1 MGAREREFKPPF
13 CPNPACEK
21 HLDPRSWRFKRIGF
35 YSRRAAPHRIQRFLC
50 GHCRRSFSSQTFSTS
65 YWLKRPDLLV
75 TLFWR
80 TLGCSGFRQIARELR
95 LSPTTVARQVAR
107 LGRHCLLF
115 HERHRPRGALSE
127 PLVVDGF
134 GSFEY
139 SQYHPFHFNVAVGAQ
154 SHFFYGFTDAPLRR
168 SGRMRPEQKR
178 RRAELEARE
187 GRPDPRAVELEMAEL
202 VRLVVGEPS
211 ALVVR
216 SDEHRA
222 YPRAFR
228 RLEREGYRI
237 RHERTPSRAA
247 RTPQNPLFPVNLLD
261 LLIRHDGANHKRE
274 TLAFSRRRQSAAER
288 LAILQVWRN
297 YVKPFSERRQD
308 QTPAQRLGLLPAKLT
323 PDEALRRR
331 IFPSRVRLPAR
342 LARYYRREVETA
354 PLGPGLRHRL
364 RYAC

>member
-1 MGAREREFKPPF
+1 
-13 CPNPACEK
+13 
-21 HLDPRSWRFKRIGF
+21 
-35 YSRRAAPHRIQRFLC
+35 
-50 GHCRRSFSSQTFSTS
+50 
-65 YWLKRPDLLV
+65 
-75 TLFWR
+75 
-80 TLGCSGFRQIARELR
+80 
-95 LSPTTVARQVAR
+95 VARQVAR

-134 GSFEY
+134 ESFEY

-168 SGRMRPEQKR
+168 SGRMRPDQKR

-202 VRLVVGEPS
+202 VRLVAGEPS

-222 YPRAFR
+222 YPRAFHG
-228 RLEREGYRI
+228 LEREGYRI
-237 RHERTPSRAA
+237 RHERTPSNEA

-288 LAILQVWRN
+288 LAILQ
-297 YVKPFSERRQD
+297 SERRQD
-308 QTPAQRLGLLPAKLT
+308 QSPAQRLGLLPAKLT
-323 PDEALRRR
+323 PDAALRRR
-331 IFPSRVRLPAR
+331 IFPSRVRLPVR
-342 LARYYRREVETA
+342 LARYYRRDVETA
-354 PLGPGLRHRL
+354 PLRPGLRHRL